1 VSAQRDAM
9 AKAVFVVD
17 DNPKVREALC
27 RLFTLEAP
35 FEVCGEAKNGRE
47 AIEKAEE
54 LQPDLMVMDLSMP
67 GLNGLDA
74 ARAIKRLMP
83 NLPIIMFSDY
93 VDAFLADEARI
104 AGIAALVSK
113 SEDTSVLVDKA
124 RSLFP
129 RDAA

>member
-1 VSAQRDAM
+1 MTKTVL
-9 AKAVFVVD
+9 VVD
-17 DNPKVREALC
+17 DNPKVRETLC

-47 AIEKAEE
+47 AIDKAEE
-54 LQPDLMVMDLSMP
+54 LQPDLIVMDLSMP

-93 VDAFLADEARI
+93 IDAFLDEEARI
-104 AGIAALVSK
+104 VGIAALVSK
-113 SEDTSVLVDKA
+113 SQDTSVLVDKA